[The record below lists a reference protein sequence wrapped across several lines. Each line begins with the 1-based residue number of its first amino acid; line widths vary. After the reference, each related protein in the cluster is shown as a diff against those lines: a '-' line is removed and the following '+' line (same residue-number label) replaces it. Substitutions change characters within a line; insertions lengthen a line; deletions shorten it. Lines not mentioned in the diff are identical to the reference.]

1 MGAQALS
8 GEKMKRKE
16 ISDVFPRLENTRSSS
31 TIFIPA
37 RMNTSLASALKR
49 TQANKRRGLF
59 CNPHPR
65 APYLEEKTSN
75 VPLPPPPPPLPL
87 LGGRPSWGE
96 EKNGSKPHENG
107 DETWLSPGVQWHTES
122 IHSPLY
128 GMIRHRFRNIQDK
141 KSGFRPQKPPSPPP
155 PQQLIVRTNTSAAV
169 VAVSRLYNQPGKEG
183 GKKQPRNISP

>member
-1 MGAQALS
+1 
-8 GEKMKRKE
+8 MKWKE
-16 ISDVFPRLENTRSSS
+16 ITDMFPRLENRRSYS

-37 RMNTSLASALKR
+37 RMNTSLACALKR
-49 TQANKRRGLF
+49 TQANKRRGLL

-75 VPLPPPPPPLPL
+75 VPLLLPPLLL

-96 EKNGSKPHENG
+96 KINGSKPHENG
-107 DETWLSPGVQWHTES
+107 NETWLSPGVQWHTES

-155 PQQLIVRTNTSAAV
+155 PPQQLIVRTNTSAAV
-169 VAVSRLYNQPGKEG
+169 VAVSRLYNQPGKRGG
-183 GKKQPRNISP
+183 GKEPRNISP